1 MQRVWATVV
10 SVWAVLAIVAALAWT
25 HGPVARPLSQ
35 PTAMTLLV
43 KGKNGATQ
51 RVHVVG
57 VAAGTTT
64 HATTQ
69 SSPPPVG

>member
-10 SVWAVLAIVAALAWT
+10 SVWAVLAIVAALAWARA
-25 HGPVARPLSQ
+25 PVAQPLSQ

-43 KGKNGATQ
+43 KGKNGTTQ

-57 VAAGTTT
+57 AASGTTP

-69 SSPPPVG
+69 TSPPPGA